1 MSELSIGLATV
12 RVAGESSRA
21 VMTRHGKTFRMASR
35 LLSARDAA
43 AIFDLYAFCRYLDD
57 LVDEQRGPSREAEL
71 EAVARELAAGRS
83 TRPHVAAFIRRAA
96 AVKLPMELPHLLIE
110 GMRSDLELVEFES
123 EDRLVRYAYLV
134 AGSVGLMFCHLVGVP
149 DRRAQPFAIDLG
161 IGMQLTNI
169 ARDVLEDAKR
179 GRVYLPHDWLGGPIS
194 AERLADPDPET
205 RVRVAAAV
213 ERTVAL
219 ARRYYASADAGMAW
233 LPYRARLAAL
243 SASRC
248 YERIGLEL
256 VRAGTQWER
265 GRHRVTP
272 LRRAGV
278 VATAL
283 LAQCGGTRFHG
294 RPHDPFL
301 HRALHG
307 LPGVRIPG
315 RA

>member
-1 MSELSIGLATV
+1 MSELSNGLATA
-12 RVAGESSRA
+12 RVPDESSRA

-35 LLSARDAA
+35 LLSAPDAE

-57 LVDEQRGPSREAEL
+57 LVDEQRGPRREAEL
-71 EAVARELAAGRS
+71 EAVARELVARRS
-83 TRPHVAAFIRRAA
+83 TRPHVAAFIRRAG
-96 AVKLPMELPHLLIE
+96 AVELPMELPHLLIE
-110 GMRSDLELVEFES
+110 GMRSDLGRVEFES

-194 AERLADPDPET
+194 AERIADPDPET
-205 RVRVAAAV
+205 RVRVAAAT

-256 VRAGTQWER
+256 VRAGTPWER
-265 GRHRVTP
+265 GRHRVP
-272 LRRAGV
+272 MYRRARV
-278 VATAL
+278 VLTSF
-283 LAQCGGTRFHG
+283 LAQGGGTVFH
-294 RPHDPFL
+294 RKPHQGYL

-307 LPGVRIPG
+307 LPGVRAPE